1 MLVDFFLLFGVGYIL
16 FHTFVHH
23 LITKRMKRHYLLFLF
38 LWLSTALWAGN
49 TPVSQQDAERVA
61 KAMMNQMSRR
71 ATLAGKKSAKQR
83 AAQPRLA
90 YAARTAEQQ
99 DASLY
104 VFNNGT
110 DGGFVIVAGDQ
121 RASSPVLGYCD
132 QGCFDYEKAPDNL
145 RCLLATYAAQIEQAR
160 ASDQPV
166 AQSPRKAQTGTP
178 VVGPLLRTQWNQ
190 DSPWNDLCPDPD
202 TLGMHCAAGC
212 VPIAMAQVMNYHKW
226 PERGHNKHGYYY
238 QLYMEDLNAY
248 WKHKWIEVDFYQSVY
263 DWEHMETSGAA
274 MARLVYDC
282 GVASEAKYGY
292 DKTPAYMDKVQ
303 EGLRKFFSYKG
314 EGLRMVSADAEG
326 ENFDVLLRE
335 ELDNHRPVILAGQP
349 AGDGDGHAFVCDGY
363 DDAGFFHMNL
373 GWGGQYD
380 GYYLSTAVTVQK
392 PGIIVVGGPE
402 YVRGF
407 LAIIGIQPNNPEGH
421 DVDGLVYELQANGE
435 ARLLYGKNPGEVNIP
450 DEVVVDG
457 KSYPVTS
464 IAPYA
469 FYERTDITGI
479 NLPQYLREVDD
490 FAFYGCNSQNEI
502 GLPQRWSDDGSHLI
516 GIERIGDY
524 AFSQGTYASS
534 KKIFDFIPS
543 TLTHI
548 GEGAFEGARINGTL
562 QLLNMEKI
570 GDKAFSGCS
579 IDRLVIA
586 GKVREIGKEAFASAT
601 IEQIDFQPS
610 VRKIGDNAFDY
621 CRRLGNGILRLPES
635 VREIGREAFRVT
647 HLKEI
652 HIPKHVWS
660 IGENALH
667 IIPVEGFVTDENSS
681 SSIFVDEENPTFAS
695 SGGMLFNKFKT
706 RLITCPPS
714 QAEVSIPR
722 VTSEVAADAFYH
734 PYVTRSLTIPSS
746 VKTFEDNSFVN
757 INTLTDVYNYGIEPQ
772 PLPDRYTRWTSFT
785 EPLTIHVLRGKK
797 AAFEAAEGWNKLTI
811 VDDLMAVDDRI
822 FTVLTVYLKDG
833 SQHEFKLF
841 DQPQITFQGGD
852 LCIKTKKNEMS
863 FAMSDVSHYNFEK
876 GYFDAIEDAEA
887 ATEGLIVKDN
897 EVAISHLPEG
907 TLVSVYALDGKL
919 MCSATVPASG
929 VCSVSLHPFPTGVY
943 VVKANDVTYKI
954 MKR

>member
-1 MLVDFFLLFGVGYIL
+1 
-16 FHTFVHH
+16 
-23 LITKRMKRHYLLFLF
+23 MKRLSLLFLS
-38 LWLSTALWAGN
+38 LWLTVASWAGN
-49 TPVSQQDAERVA
+49 GIVSQQDAERVA

-71 ATLAGKKSAKQR
+71 AAFSGKRSAKQR

-90 YAARTAEQQ
+90 YTATAPAQQ

-104 VFNNGT
+104 VFNNGA

-132 QGCFDYEKAPDNL
+132 TGTFDYDRAPENL
-145 RCLLATYAAQIEQAR
+145 RRLLATYARQIEQAR
-160 ASDQPV
+160 TNNLSV
-166 AQSPRKAQTGTP
+166 AKSPRKAQTGTP

-190 DSPWNDLCPDPD
+190 DSPWNDLCPGPD
-202 TLGMHCAAGC
+202 SLGRRCWAGC

-238 QLYMEDLNAY
+238 WLYMEDLNAID
-248 WKHKWIEVDFYQSVY
+248 KHKWIEVDFYQSVY

-274 MARLVYDC
+274 MAKLVFDC

-335 ELDNHRPVILAGQP
+335 ELDNHRPVIMAGQP

-363 DDAGFFHMNL
+363 DDEGFFHMNM

-380 GYYLSTAVTVQK
+380 GYYRSTAVSVQK
-392 PGIIVVGGPE
+392 PGIIVIGAPD

-407 LAIIGIQPNNPEGH
+407 HAIIGIQPNNPEGH

-457 KSYPVTS
+457 KTYPVTS

-479 NLPQYLREVDD
+479 YLPQYLREVDD
-490 FAFYGCNSQNEI
+490 FAFFGCSAKNEI
-502 GLPQRWSDDGSHLI
+502 YMPQRWSDDGSHVI

-524 AFSQGTYASS
+524 AFSTGTYLNAR
-534 KKIFDFIPS
+534 KTFGFIPS

-548 GEGAFEGARINGTL
+548 GEGAFEGAFIQGTL
-562 QLLNMEKI
+562 QLLNVEKI
-570 GDKAFSGCS
+570 GDKAFSAS
-579 IDRLVIA
+579 RIERLVIA
-586 GKVREIGKEAFASAT
+586 GKVREIGKEAFYGCA

-610 VRKIGDNAFDY
+610 VQKIGDSAFEL
-621 CRRLGNGILRLPES
+621 CLQIGNGVLRLPES
-635 VREIGREAFRVT
+635 VREIGREAFRAAY
-647 HLKEI
+647 LEEI
-652 HIPKHVWS
+652 HIPKHVWN
-660 IGENALH
+660 IGENALQ
-667 IIPVEGFVTDENSS
+667 IIPVCGFTNDGTHT
-681 SSIFVDEENPTFAS
+681 SSIIVDEENLTFTS
-695 SGGMLFNKFKT
+695 SRGMLFNNNKT

-714 QAEVSIPR
+714 MAEVSIPR
-722 VTSEVAADAFYH
+722 LTNEVAAGAFYH
-734 PYVTRSLTIPSS
+734 PDIIKTLTIPSS
-746 VKTFEDNSFVN
+746 VKAFGDNSFVY
-757 INTLTDVYNYGIEPQ
+757 ISDLTDVYNYATEPQ
-772 PLPDRYTRWTSFT
+772 PLPMVYWRQSYS
-785 EPLTIHVLRGKK
+785 EPLTVHVLRGKK
-797 AAFEAAEGWNKLTI
+797 EAFEAAEGWRELTI
-811 VDDLMAVDDRI
+811 VDDIMDADDRI

-841 DQPQITFQGGD
+841 DKPQATFRDGN
-852 LCIKTKKNEMS
+852 LCIQTKKDEVS
-863 FAMSDVSHYNFEK
+863 FALADVSHYNFEK
-876 GYFDAIEDAEA
+876 GYYDRIEDTDQTGEA
-887 ATEGLIVKDN
+887 LTFRDDEVTVRQLTEGTV
-897 EVAISHLPEG
+897 
-907 TLVSVYALDGKL
+907 VSVFSLDGK
-919 MCSATVPASG
+919 MVASATAPSSG
-929 VCSVSLHPFPTGVY
+929 TCSLSLRSLPTGVY
-943 VVKANDVTYKI
+943 VVKANDITYKI
-954 MKR
+954 LKK